1 MFINSPTGRKIV
13 RNHDVF
19 DPDAAIRGMQP
30 LDCVRSQH
38 GVFRRLDDGY
48 YSSNSDGCAE
58 QTVDSPLAILKSD
71 SLNRRELTLKAVA
84 GLCGGAIGWAPVEL
98 ASHNSHLGQAQTWGD
113 LIAYYVSAA
122 IAAGLIGAF
131 ITSVEG
137 SQVRIS
143 PESRSRFNRG
153 FVICFLLSFI
163 STALGNYAFNAV
175 LQAGGV
181 GFNLNGEMVSGSIVT
196 LVIARLLGWAIDGA
210 LVGAGVGLAT
220 RTIENIPKGAI
231 GGLVGGAVGGI
242 FFDLIGFFVGG
253 GLASRFFG
261 EAVTGLAIG
270 LFVGL
275 VQELTKSAW
284 ITVEQGRLKGRQ
296 YRIEGVR
303 ASIGRAEE
311 NPVGLFGDTT
321 VQQRHAVIERRGSDY
336 VIKSLAV
343 QDGTFVNGQR
353 IETVDLH
360 DGDRINIG
368 GYEMMFHVR
377 GTPGGAR
384 HSELVTDAVNP
395 AHVAA
400 RLAGTKAKVDGPSL
414 IDASG
419 QPYPVRANAVTRVG
433 RALDNEIVVS
443 HSSVSRHHA
452 SIENFNG
459 SFVLKDLNSQNGTFV
474 ANRRVTEP
482 TRVSDGDA
490 VRFGDAQYIFRG

>member
-1 MFINSPTGRKIV
+1 MRDDASFRANFATNSPQP
-13 RNHDVF
+13 
-19 DPDAAIRGMQP
+19 PDCTP
-30 LDCVRSQH
+30 STD
-38 GVFRRLDDGY
+38 GVFQRPAAGY
-48 YSSNSDGCAE
+48 YSSITDEGA
-58 QTVDSPLAILKSD
+58 QRGVDSPLALLKSD

-131 ITSVEG
+131 ITAVEG
-137 SQVRIS
+137 SQARIS
-143 PESRSRFNRG
+143 PETQSRFIRG
-153 FVICFLLSFI
+153 FAICAVLSLV
-163 STALGNYAFNAV
+163 STALGNYVFNAV

-181 GFNLNGEMVSGSIVT
+181 AFAPTGELVSGSIVT

-220 RTIENIPKGAI
+220 RTTENIPKGAV

-242 FFDLIGFFVGG
+242 FFDLIGWIVGG

-270 LFVGL
+270 LFIGL
-275 VQELTKSAW
+275 VQELTKAAW
-284 ITVEQGRLKGRQ
+284 VTVEQGRLKGRQ
-296 YRIEGVR
+296 YRIEGAR

-311 NPVGLFGDTT
+311 NPVGLFGDAS

-336 VIKSLAV
+336 AIKNLAV

-377 GTPGGAR
+377 GTQGGAR

-395 AHVAA
+395 AHIAA
-400 RLAGTKAKVDGPSL
+400 RLAGSKAKVDGPSL
-414 IDASG
+414 VDASG
-419 QPYPVRANAVTRVG
+419 QPYPVRTNAVTRVG

-443 HSSVSRHHA
+443 HNSVSRHHA

-459 SFVLKDLNSQNGTFV
+459 SFVVKDLNSQNGTFV
-474 ANRRVTEP
+474 GNRRVTEP
-482 TRVSDGDA
+482 TRVNDGDA
-490 VRFGDAQYIFRG
+490 VRFGDAQYFFRG